1 MHYGS
6 DEPLYHDYKDEEA
19 PLFDKYAEDGKA
31 LRTAIYD
38 YTPAGALMLQYEK
51 DEAFTAILRD
61 TVPTGFM
68 SYSRKPFA
76 WVIDYEY
83 ADDVLEACRKFFDYV
98 EHGDIE

>member
-1 MHYGS
+1 MSYES
-6 DEPLYHDYKDEEA
+6 EEPLGYDYKDEEV
-19 PLFDKYAEDGKA
+19 PLFDKYAEDGQK

-51 DEAFTAILRD
+51 DDAFTAILRD
-61 TVPTGFM
+61 TVPPGFM

-76 WVIDYEY
+76 WVIDADY
-83 ADDVLEACRKFFDYV
+83 ADDVLAACRKFFDYV